1 MYKLIELVVAHKP
14 SARNVM
20 HYHFRWKWVLTQRH
34 NDTTSQTQTQIHK
47 YTNTQRN
54 KRRKKSTHDEQEK
67 EAKHNKEKLVSI
79 LLCVCLFFGII
90 PFRYVTWYFFSVC
103 YHLSRSI
110 FISNTSDVN
119 KRHCEQLF
127 KAKGF
132 LVFHNNC
139 EPLSSFFHALCS
151 LLALSRS
158 VISYV
163 SVFVMVV
170 VISMIT
176 ETIFR
181 NRATK
186 GGTLVSWTMW
196 CIWTIF
202 YTLQNMLDIV
212 LDANIGSIFFRFIFA
227 HWQPITLNIASYIE
241 LDKNL
246 NIIEML
252 QIICTVRLLP
262 KVWNTYTFALAM
274 RKKSIYIHYIEID
287 TSVSSAGIWRISLLN
302 HF

>member
-151 LLALSRS
+151 LFALSRS

-163 SVFVMVV
+163 
-170 VISMIT
+170 
-176 ETIFR
+176 FR
-181 NRATK
+181 CECFCHGCCHFHDHRNN
-186 GGTLVSWTMW
+186 
-196 CIWTIF
+196 F
-202 YTLQNMLDIV
+202 
-212 LDANIGSIFFRFIFA
+212 
-227 HWQPITLNIASYIE
+227 
-241 LDKNL
+241 
-246 NIIEML
+246 
-252 QIICTVRLLP
+252 P
-262 KVWNTYTFALAM
+262 K
-274 RKKSIYIHYIEID
+274 
-287 TSVSSAGIWRISLLN
+287 SSNKRRNACLLN
-302 HF
+302 NVMYLNNFLHVTKHAWYCIGGKHRIDFFSLYFCPLATNHAEYSIVHWAW